1 MARRSGPSSAVSC
14 ISRPFRAFNGR
25 PRLLYRARLSRRDRT
40 RARASLQRR
49 FRAGMR
55 QSVLIHAS
63 REQHHV
69 CSGSVFEPQLV
80 ESLDLEVG
88 EDAARA
94 ALSSRTSCSGACCAG
109 KHHQSTLSSIQR
121 HRRVPIRH
129 PVLRFF
135 RISSGLRRAFYK
147 RSSMVHVPQDGSCTN
162 EARCARRWTVRH
174 EMWKNPCS

>member
-1 MARRSGPSSAVSC
+1 MSS
-14 ISRPFRAFNGR
+14 ISWAFRTFNGHSMV
-25 PRLLYRARLSRRDRT
+25 LYRARRSAHYRM
-40 RARASLQRR
+40 RARECLKCR
-49 FRAGMR
+49 FRAGIH
-55 QSVLIHAS
+55 QSVPISAS
-63 REQHHV
+63 REQHRV

-147 RSSMVHVPQDGSCTN
+147 RSSMVHVPRAGSCTN
-162 EARCARRWTVRH
+162 EARCARRCTVRE
-174 EMWKNPCS
+174 EMWKNPCY

>member
-1 MARRSGPSSAVSC
+1 MSS
-14 ISRPFRAFNGR
+14 ISWAFRTFNGHSMV
-25 PRLLYRARLSRRDRT
+25 LYRARRSAHYRM
-40 RARASLQRR
+40 RARECLKCR
-49 FRAGMR
+49 FRAAIH
-55 QSVLIHAS
+55 QSVPISAS
-63 REQHHV
+63 REQHRV

-135 RISSGLRRAFYK
+135 RISSGLRRAFYN
-147 RSSMVHVPQDGSCTN
+147 RSSMPHVPRGGSCGN
-162 EARCARRWTVRH
+162 DARCARRCTVRE
-174 EMWKNPCS
+174 EMWKNP

>member
-1 MARRSGPSSAVSC
+1 MSS
-14 ISRPFRAFNGR
+14 ISWAFRTFNGHSMV
-25 PRLLYRARLSRRDRT
+25 LYRARRSAHCKT
-40 RARASLQRR
+40 RARECLKCR
-49 FRAGMR
+49 FRAGIH
-55 QSVLIHAS
+55 QSVPISAS
-63 REQHHV
+63 REQHPV

-94 ALSSRTSCSGACCAG
+94 ALSSRTSCGGAFCAG

-147 RSSMVHVPQDGSCTN
+147 RSSMLHVPRGGSCSN
-162 EARCARRWTVRH
+162 EARCARRCTVRE
-174 EMWKNPCS
+174 EMWKNPC